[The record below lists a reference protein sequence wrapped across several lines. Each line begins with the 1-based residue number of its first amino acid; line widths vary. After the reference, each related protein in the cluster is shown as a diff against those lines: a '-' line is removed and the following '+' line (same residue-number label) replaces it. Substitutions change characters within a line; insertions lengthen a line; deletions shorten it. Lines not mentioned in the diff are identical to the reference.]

1 MGQLKDT
8 SKSSR
13 CDYSAVCKA
22 ADDLADQACVLSAR
36 YLKDGTLRL
45 QFNREVFCYGRGI
58 VNEVA
63 QGKKSPEQG
72 LKDINNEQNHLQSR
86 SLEVAQKGVAAI
98 AGVLQFAAGAG
109 MCYGSAGLLCLF
121 GGAPLMAH
129 GANNA
134 YENGRSLWGGR
145 SDIQGPLRKGYQG
158 AAKIMGGGEFAG
170 DMAYGAVDLGL
181 SAYGVGRL
189 VLRPDAWRLFRYVR
203 ADFVRGYEHSS
214 KAALTFEVIS
224 NATTI
229 NTLSVEASSRDQ

>member
-1 MGQLKDT
+1 MLFDTIRLSGRERRVPLLGVKDG
-8 SKSSR
+8 SIKGYLYIIFSR

-145 SDIQGPLRKGYQG
+145 SDTTGPPQK
-158 AAKIMGGGEFAG
+158 
-170 DMAYGAVDLGL
+170 GL
-181 SAYGVGRL
+181 SRGRKNNGWRRSCRRYGLWSRRL
-189 VLRPDAWRLFRYVR
+189 GTFRLWCWQ
-203 ADFVRGYEHSS
+203 AGI
-214 KAALTFEVIS
+214 KAGCMALV
-224 NATTI
+224 
-229 NTLSVEASSRDQ
+229 

>member
-1 MGQLKDT
+1 
-8 SKSSR
+8 
-13 CDYSAVCKA
+13 
-22 ADDLADQACVLSAR
+22 
-36 YLKDGTLRL
+36 
-45 QFNREVFCYGRGI
+45 
-58 VNEVA
+58 
-63 QGKKSPEQG
+63 
-72 LKDINNEQNHLQSR
+72 
-86 SLEVAQKGVAAI
+86 
-98 AGVLQFAAGAG
+98 

-224 NATTI
+224 NTTTI
-229 NTLSVEASSRDQ
+229 NTMSVEANSRDQ